1 MFKKA
6 GITAGLIGLA
16 AAGAAL
22 AHDEA
27 GEKISRTLDLAGFD
41 RIKVSGVY
49 ELDVRVGSDFSIQ
62 LSGHEDE
69 MERVEATVKNGELHL
84 GHKRGGWRDRNDNN
98 DHGVEA
104 IITMPSLT
112 GLKVSGV
119 VDGEIA
125 GVDVDRFNISL
136 SGVGDIHIAGECGD
150 LDANVSGVGD
160 LDARDLECR
169 MVDVNVS
176 GVGSAAVFASEEVD
190 ADISGMGDIDIYGSP
205 KRVSKSSGMFS
216 DINIH

>member
-1 MFKKA
+1 MFKVA
-6 GITAGLIGLA
+6 GI
-16 AAGAAL
+16 AAGVLGIGIACTAL
-22 AHDEA
+22 AHDE
-27 GEKISRTLDLAGFD
+27 GERFSRTLDLAGFD

-49 ELDVRVGSDFSIQ
+49 EIDVRVGSDFSIE
-62 LSGHEDE
+62 LSGYEDE
-69 MERVEATVKNGELHL
+69 MERVEATVKNGELNL
-84 GHKRGGWRDRNDNN
+84 GHKKRGWRERHDNN

-104 IITMPSLT
+104 VITMPSLT

-125 GVDVDRFNISL
+125 GVDVDRFNVSL
-136 SGVGDIHIAGECGD
+136 SGVGDIRIAGECGD

-169 MVDVNVS
+169 MADVNVS

-190 ADISGMGDIDIYGSP
+190 ANISGMGDIDVYGSP
-205 KRVSKSSGMFS
+205 KRVHKSSGMFS
-216 DINIH
+216 DINVH